1 MRELSHALV
10 LGGSGFIGSWL
21 VERLLE
27 EGVEVSV
34 LDPATP
40 RIPPG
45 SPVRHIDAHVTEQ
58 SVEEALAQAPAD
70 AVFHLANAALVPPS
84 VDRPMEDLERNVVT
98 ALAALEGLRRARS
111 GAVMVF
117 VSSAAVYGDA
127 RYEPMDEDHPLEPE
141 SPYGVSKLAAERYV
155 RLYARLHG
163 LRGLSVRP
171 FSIYGPRQ
179 RKLVVYDV
187 LTRLHEGERPLRM
200 LGSPDVSRDFVFVE
214 DAVRGLVVLARAAA
228 ADGEAYNL
236 ASGLST
242 TLGELASTLV
252 DVSGMEAD
260 VKFTGEVRPGDPL
273 HWTGDP
279 RRAGALG
286 VRCDTPLVEGLRRTA
301 EWFAAEEAAET

>member
-10 LGGSGFIGSWL
+10 LGGSGFIGGRL
-21 VERLLE
+21 VERLLD
-27 EGVEVSV
+27 EGVEVTV
-34 LDPATP
+34 LDRATP
-40 RIPPG
+40 VTPPG
-45 SPVRHIDAHVTEQ
+45 APVRRIDADVTEE
-58 SVEEALAQAPAD
+58 SVAEILAQTPVD

-84 VDRPMEDLERNVVT
+84 VEGPMEDLEHNVVP
-98 ALAALEGLRRARS
+98 ALAALEGLRRAGS

-127 RYEPMDEDHPLEPE
+127 QYHPMDEDHPLEPK

-163 LRGLSVRP
+163 LPGLSVRP
-171 FSIYGPRQ
+171 FSVYGPRQ
-179 RKLVVYDV
+179 RKLVVYDL

-214 DAVRGLVVLARAAA
+214 DAARGLVVLARAAA

-236 ASGLST
+236 ASGRST
-242 TLGELASTLV
+242 TLHELATTLV

-260 VKFTGEVRPGDPL
+260 VEFTGEVRPGDPL
-273 HWTGDP
+273 HWTGDTQ
-279 RRAGALG
+279 RASVLG

-301 EWFAAEEAAET
+301 EWFVADRA

>member
-45 SPVRHIDAHVTEQ
+45 SPVRHIDADVAEQ

-163 LRGLSVRP
+163 LRGRLIKNAWNVSM
-171 FSIYGPRQ
+171 
-179 RKLVVYDV
+179 LE
-187 LTRLHEGERPLRM
+187 LT
-200 LGSPDVSRDFVFVE
+200 
-214 DAVRGLVVLARAAA
+214 GL
-228 ADGEAYNL
+228 YWHF
-236 ASGLST
+236 
-242 TLGELASTLV
+242 V
-252 DVSGMEAD
+252 DV
-260 VKFTGEVRPGDPL
+260 VWIFLFPL
-273 HWTGDP
+273 
-279 RRAGALG
+279 LY
-286 VRCDTPLVEGLRRTA
+286 LV
-301 EWFAAEEAAET
+301 

>member
-21 VERLLE
+21 VERLLD
-27 EGVEVSV
+27 EGVEVTV
-34 LDPATP
+34 LDHAAPATP
-40 RIPPG
+40 PG
-45 SPVRHIDAHVTEQ
+45 GAVRRIDADVTEG
-58 SVEEALAQAPAD
+58 SVEEILAQAPVD

-84 VDRPMEDLERNVVT
+84 VNGPMADLERNIVT
-98 ALAALEGLRRARS
+98 TLAALEGLRRARS

-127 RYEPMDEDHPLEPE
+127 QYHPMDEDHPLEPK

-179 RKLVVYDV
+179 RKLVVYDL

-200 LGSPDVSRDFVFVE
+200 LGAPDVSRDFVFVE
-214 DAVRGLVVLARAAA
+214 DAARGLVVLARAAA

-236 ASGLST
+236 ASGRST
-242 TLGELASTLV
+242 SLNELATTLV
-252 DVSGMEAD
+252 DISGMEAD
-260 VKFTGEVRPGDPL
+260 VEFTGEVRAGDPL

-279 RRAGALG
+279 QRARALG
-286 VRCDTPLVEGLRRTA
+286 VRCDTPLEEGLRRTA
-301 EWFAAEEAAET
+301 EWFVAAGS